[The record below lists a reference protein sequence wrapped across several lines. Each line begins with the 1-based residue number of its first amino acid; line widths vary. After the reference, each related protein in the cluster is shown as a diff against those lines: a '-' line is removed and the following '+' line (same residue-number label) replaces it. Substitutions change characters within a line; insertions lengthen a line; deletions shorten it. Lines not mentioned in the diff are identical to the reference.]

1 MRKAQYFSTIPVL
14 ILAAAG
20 GFFCR
25 QAPSGRLVVTVP
37 ATRASLGAF
46 QVSILPDHGGTLE
59 ISKNGKVFWG
69 SVPGKSFLGAGR
81 GEETVKES
89 RGSFQIKDKLT
100 AICGEQSIQSAES
113 KPDRFIVRGELACTG
128 PEARV
133 PYQITFTAAGP
144 HLRFEARIESTK
156 VEMNR
161 TYLTLTST
169 PDEGFFGFGEQ
180 FTEFNLKGKEFPIF
194 IQEQGVGRG
203 AQPITAG
210 ANITAG
216 AGGDWF
222 TTYIGVPQFI
232 TTNGR
237 SLFLE
242 NYEVTWFDLR
252 SDDRFTVSAFSP
264 TITGRIMQADD
275 PLELLEGY
283 TQYAG
288 RMKPLPD
295 WIHKG
300 AVIGMQ
306 GGTTEV
312 KKALAELDAQKTP
325 IAAFWLQDWVG
336 QRRTNFGKQLW
347 WNWELDRDRYP
358 GWDGFVADL
367 KRRDVRMLTYINPF
381 IAEVAGKKDNVR
393 RNLFE
398 EAKAKGYLIRHQD
411 GSPYLILNTDFHAAM
426 VDLTNPD
433 ARRWIKE
440 VIKKELI
447 DTGASGWMADF
458 GEALPFDAKL
468 YSGESAAAYHNR
480 YPEEWALVNRE
491 AAIEANRPDIVFFCR
506 SGYTRSPQNAT
517 LFWLGDQLVS
527 WDAHD
532 GIKSS
537 VTGLLS
543 GGLSGFTLNHSD
555 IGGYT
560 TINNPLKNYHR
571 SRDLMWRWIEM
582 NAFTTV
588 FRTHE
593 GNRPEE
599 NHQFN
604 TDLETLKHF
613 ARFAKIYAAWFEYRK
628 TLMDQAAQKGW
639 PVVRHLYLHYPAD
652 PEVRKIRYEEFLVGS
667 EFLVAP
673 VLDADTKTVSVYLPQ
688 GQWVHLWTGD
698 VKGSADAGVRLTV
711 DAPSGKPAVFFK
723 KGSAVGEAFRKSL
736 EKEGLL

>member
-1 MRKAQYFSTIPVL
+1 MLKTIVFSIIQIPFL
-14 ILAAAG
+14 LAALH
-20 GFFCR
+20 CR
-25 QAPSGRLVVTVP
+25 QAPSGRLVVSAP
-37 ATRASLGAF
+37 AARADLGSF
-46 QVSILPDHGGTLE
+46 QVGIVPDGGGSLQ
-59 ISKNGKVFWG
+59 IGKNGQVFWG
-69 SVPGKSFLGAGR
+69 SVPGRSFLGAGR
-81 GEETVKES
+81 GEETIKES
-89 RGSFQIKDKLT
+89 RGSFKIKDKLT
-100 AICGEQSIQSAES
+100 AICTEQSILSAEA
-113 KPDRFIVRGELACTG
+113 KADRFVIRGELACSG
-128 PEARV
+128 PEPRV

-144 HLRFEARIESTK
+144 HLRFEARIESVQ

-161 TYLTLTST
+161 TYLTLTSSR
-169 PDEGFFGFGEQ
+169 DEGFFGFGEQ
-180 FTEFNLKGKEFPIF
+180 FTYFNLKGREFPVF

-203 AQPITAG
+203 AEPITTG
-210 ANITAG
+210 ANLTAG
-216 AGGDWF
+216 AGGDWH
-222 TTYIGVPQFI
+222 TTYIGVPYFI
-232 TTNGR
+232 TTAGR

-242 NYEVTWFDLR
+242 NYEVSWFDLR
-252 SDDRFTVSAFSP
+252 ADNEFTVSAFSP
-264 TITGRIMQADD
+264 TLTGRIMQSKD
-275 PLELLEGY
+275 PLELVEGY
-283 TQYAG
+283 TQFTG

-295 WIHKG
+295 WVHSG
-300 AVIGMQ
+300 AIIGMQ

-336 QRRTNFGKQLW
+336 QRKTNFGKQLW

-358 GWDGFVADL
+358 GWDEFVADL
-367 KRRDVRMLTYINPF
+367 KKRNVRMMTYINPF
-381 IAEVAGKKDNVR
+381 IAEVAGKKTNVR

-426 VDLTNPD
+426 VDLTNPE
-433 ARRWIKE
+433 ARRWIKD

-447 DTGASGWMADF
+447 DTGSSGWMADF

-480 YPEEWALVNRE
+480 YPVEWALLNRE
-491 AAIEANRPDIVFFCR
+491 AILEANRPDIVFFCR
-506 SGYTRSPQNAT
+506 SGYTRSPQHAT

-527 WDAHD
+527 WDEYD

-571 SRDLMWRWIEM
+571 SRELMWRWIEL
-582 NAFTTV
+582 NAFTAV

-604 TDLETLKHF
+604 TDIETLKHF
-613 ARFAKIYAAWFEYRK
+613 SRFAKIHAAWFDYRK
-628 TLMDQAAQKGW
+628 ALMDEASQKGW
-639 PVVRHLYLHYPAD
+639 PIARHLYLHYPED
-652 PEVRKIRYEEFLVGS
+652 TQVREIRYEEFLVGT
-667 EFLVAP
+667 EILVAP
-673 VLDADTKTVSVYLPQ
+673 VVEPGAKTVQVYLPK

-698 VKGSADAGVRLTV
+698 VKGNADAGERITI
-711 DAPSGKPAVFFK
+711 DAPPGKPAVFFK
-723 KGSAVGEAFRKSL
+723 KGSAVGEGFRKRL

>member
-1 MRKAQYFSTIPVL
+1 MRNSIVLSTI
-14 ILAAAG
+14 AAALIG
-20 GFFCR
+20 LGACR
-25 QAPSGRLVVTVP
+25 NAPSGGLQVNVQE
-37 ATRASLGAF
+37 ANAALGLF
-46 QVSILPDHGGTLE
+46 QVKLTAGSGAHLE
-59 ISKNGKVFWG
+59 ISKNGKMFWS
-69 SVPGKSFLGAGR
+69 SVPGRSFLNAGR

-100 AICGEQSIQSAES
+100 ALCTDQTVQSAEA
-113 KPDRFIVRGELACTG
+113 KGDRFILRGELACTG
-128 PEARV
+128 PEPRV
-133 PYQITFTAAGP
+133 PYQIAFSASGP
-144 HLRFEARIESTK
+144 HLRFEARIESTT

-161 TYLTLTST
+161 TFLTLTSEK
-169 PDEGFFGFGEQ
+169 DEGFYGFGES
-180 FTEFNLKGKEFPIF
+180 FTYFDLKGREFPVF

-222 TTYIGVPQFI
+222 TTYIGVPYFI
-232 TTNGR
+232 TSKGR

-252 SDDRFTVSAFSP
+252 EDKQFTVTAFSP
-264 TITGRIMQADD
+264 TLTGRLMQSEN
-275 PLELLEGY
+275 PLELIEGY
-283 TQYAG
+283 TLFAG

-295 WIHKG
+295 WVHRG
-300 AVIGMQ
+300 AIIGMQ
-306 GGTTEV
+306 GGTTVV

-325 IAAFWLQDWVG
+325 IAALWLQDWVG
-336 QRRTNFGKQLW
+336 QRKTNFGKQLW

-358 GWDGFVADL
+358 GWEEFTADL
-367 KRRDVRMLTYINPF
+367 KQRDIRVMTYINPF

-398 EAKAKGYLIRHQD
+398 EAKAKDYLIKHPD

-447 DTGASGWMADF
+447 DTGSSGWMADF
-458 GEALPFDAKL
+458 GEALPFDARL

-480 YPEEWALVNRE
+480 YPVEWAMVNRE
-491 AAIEANRPDIVFFCR
+491 AMLEANRPDIVFFCR
-506 SGYTRSPQNAT
+506 SGYTRSPAHAT

-527 WDAHD
+527 WDEYD

-537 VTGLLS
+537 VAGLLS
-543 GGLSGFTLNHSD
+543 GGISGFSLNHSD

-560 TINNPLKNYHR
+560 TITNPLRDYHR
-571 SRDLMWRWIEM
+571 SSDLMHRWIEL
-582 NAFTTV
+582 NAFTPV

-593 GNRPEE
+593 GNRPDE

-604 TDLETLKHF
+604 SDIDTLKHF
-613 ARFAKIYAAWFEYRK
+613 ARFAKIHTAWFEYRK
-628 TLMDQAAQKGW
+628 KLMNEAAEKGY
-639 PVVRHLYLHYPAD
+639 PVIRHPYLHYPED
-652 PEVRKIRYEEFLVGS
+652 PELRKIRFEQFLVGS
-667 EFLVAP
+667 ELLVAP
-673 VLDADTKTVSVYLPQ
+673 VLDPNTKTVEVYLPR
-688 GQWVHLWTGD
+688 GEWVHLWTGD
-698 VKGSADAGVRLTV
+698 VKGSSASGSRIKV
-711 DAPSGKPAVFFK
+711 DAPPGKPAVFFK
-723 KGSAVGEAFRKSL
+723 KGSAEGEAFRKTL
-736 EKEGLL
+736 AAQGLL